1 MPTRALII
9 KIAMLAGDERAHP
22 MVRQVAFDKLAG
34 FKESHPHLFVLPAEA
49 PELEDGQPMWADV
62 PDAPDANS
70 ATPPPPP
77 PWYGG
82 KAWFMDIKN
91 WDTTPRAIRASWS
104 RPRASSAEW
113 CCSVTSG
120 RRLWGF
126 LLINTHTDATTFS
139 EQRYLTEIAAHEG
152 AWKALCA
159 I

>member
-9 KIAMLAGDERAHP
+9 KIAMLAGDERSHP

-77 PWYGG
+77 PRYAKGNPSIVVEAKG
-82 KAWFMDIKN
+82 VERRVVLLRYK
-91 WDTTPRAIRASWS
+91 RA
-104 RPRASSAEW
+104 P
-113 CCSVTSG
+113 TQ
-120 RRLWGF
+120 WGF
-126 LLINTHTDATTFS
+126 LAHQHPYRGDDVLRATLPN
-139 EQRYLTEIAAHEG
+139 RNRRA
-152 AWKALCA
+152 
-159 I
+159 

>member
-49 PELEDGQPMWADV
+49 PELEDRQPMWADV

-77 PWYGG
+77 PRYGG

-91 WDTTPRAIRASWS
+91 WDTTAKGNPSIVVEAKGVER
-104 RPRASSAEW
+104 

-120 RRLWGF
+120 HQLSGAF

-152 AWKALCA
+152 AGEALCA